1 MIGQH
6 QENLELFVVVSW
18 FIWYRRNKNRLKE
31 PCIPLGKIFEAAH
44 TRLLEFQNKVG
55 VKWKALSPDFYKVN
69 YDGAMYRESG
79 KAGIRVVVRNE
90 NGEVMA
96 SLAEKITKPASV
108 EVLEALAAKRVAIF
122 LMELGQHRV
131 IIERDSEIVFKAL
144 SGECLDCSCIGH
156 IIKDCKSILG
166 FFQTYFFSHTRR

>member
-1 MIGQH
+1 LDLVGVIGQH
-6 QENLELFVVVSW
+6 QENLELFVVVAW

-31 PCIPLGKIFEAAH
+31 PCIPLGKIFEAAQ
-44 TRLLEFQNKVG
+44 TRLLEFQKKVG
-55 VKWKALSPDFYKVN
+55 VKWKALSP
-69 YDGAMYRESG
+69 G
-79 KAGIRVVVRNE
+79 KAGVRVVVRNE

-122 LMELGQHRV
+122 SMELGLHRV